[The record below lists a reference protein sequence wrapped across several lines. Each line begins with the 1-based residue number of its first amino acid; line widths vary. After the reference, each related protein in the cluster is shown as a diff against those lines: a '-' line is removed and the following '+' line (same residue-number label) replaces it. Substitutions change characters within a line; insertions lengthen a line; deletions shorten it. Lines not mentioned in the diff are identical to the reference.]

1 MPRQSYDDLQRAL
14 TRGELAPVYYLY
26 GSEEILKDEST
37 RAIVDRAL
45 EPHER
50 DFNLDLREA
59 KTLQPEELHSLV
71 NTLPMM
77 AARRCVV
84 VREIEA
90 WNRKASMREVLMKY
104 LGNPAQ
110 DTVLVLVETAPK
122 DDKAREY
129 KPDDEL
135 VSRSYAVDFKE
146 LSPERVPKWLAHHAK
161 KLGITFGDGAAEHL
175 ARAVQNDLGVLR
187 AELDKFASVA
197 DEGPI
202 SLERAGELIG
212 IYHGETLE
220 HWVEAV
226 LGDQSA
232 TALTLTPRLLEQSGM
247 GGVKMNNA
255 LGTGLIGLKL
265 ARSMYDRGTRGGGLE
280 RALFDRFRQARM
292 YGFGDWKSSAA
303 NWSRWAENWSA
314 ARLRA
319 GIRAAMENDTQ
330 LKNTTLSSEE
340 GLMTAL
346 VLRLANSGNRK
357 LAAAGR
363 PTRELIGR

>member
-14 TRGELAPVYYLY
+14 ARGELAPVYYLY

-37 RAIVDRAL
+37 RAIIDKAL

-50 DFNLDLREA
+50 DFNLDVREA
-59 KTLQPEELHSLV
+59 KALQPEELHSLV

-84 VREIEA
+84 IREIEA
-90 WNRKASMREVLMKY
+90 WNRKTSMREVVTKY
-104 LGNPAQ
+104 LANPAL

-122 DDKAREY
+122 DEKAREY
-129 KPDDEL
+129 KPDEEL
-135 VSRSYAVDFKE
+135 VNRSYAVDFKE

-161 KLGITFGDGAAEHL
+161 KLGIIFGDGAAEHL

-202 SLERAGELIG
+202 SRERAGELIG

-220 HWVEAV
+220 HWVEAILSDDSAKA
-226 LGDQSA
+226 LG
-232 TALTLTPRLLEQSGM
+232 LTSRLLEQSGM
-247 GGVKMNNA
+247 SGVKMNNA
-255 LGTGLIGLKL
+255 LGTGLLGIRL
-265 ARSMYDRGTRGGGLE
+265 ARSMYDRGTRGGSLE
-280 RALFDRFRQARM
+280 RALFDRFKGARL
-292 YGFGDWKSSAA
+292 YGFGDWKASAS
-303 NWSRWAENWSA
+303 NWSRWAEAWSGT
-314 ARLRA
+314 RLRA
-319 GIRAAMENDTQ
+319 AIRATLENDVK
-330 LKNTTLSSEE
+330 LKNTTLSNED

-346 VLRLANSGNRK
+346 VLQLSAARRLSGNAARP
-357 LAAAGR
+357 LA
-363 PTRELIGR
+363 TV

>member
-14 TRGELAPVYYLY
+14 ARGELAPVYYLY
-26 GSEEILKDEST
+26 GSEDILKDESA

-59 KTLQPEELHSLV
+59 KSLQPEELHSLV

-84 VREIEA
+84 IREIEA
-90 WNRKASMREVLMKY
+90 WNRKTSMREGLLRY

-122 DDKAREY
+122 EEKRDY

-135 VSRSYAVDFKE
+135 INRSYAVDFKE

-161 KLGITFGDGAAEHL
+161 KLGITFGRGAAEHL

-220 HWVEAV
+220 HWVEAILADDAV
-226 LGDQSA
+226 A
-232 TALTLTPRLLEQSGM
+232 ALNLTPRLLEQSGM

-255 LGTGLIGLKL
+255 LGPGLLGLRL
-265 ARSMYDRGTRGGGLE
+265 ARSMYDRGTRGNALE
-280 RALFDRFRQARM
+280 RALFDRFRQARL
-292 YGFGDWKSSAA
+292 YGFGDWKASAA
-303 NWSRWAENWSA
+303 NWSRWCENWSGT
-314 ARLRA
+314 RLRA
-319 GIRAAMENDTQ
+319 ALRAAMENDTQ

-346 VLRLANSGNRK
+346 VLRLASSRRLGGSAARPA
-357 LAAAGR
+357 LAGSQLR
-363 PTRELIGR
+363 

>member
-14 TRGELAPVYYLY
+14 AKGDLAPVYYLY

-37 RAIVDRAL
+37 RTIVDRTL
-45 EPHER
+45 QPHER

-59 KTLQPEELHSLV
+59 KALQPEELHSLV

-84 VREIEA
+84 IREIEA
-90 WNRKASMREVLMKY
+90 WNRKAAMREVLLKY
-104 LGNPAQ
+104 LGNPAM

-122 DDKAREY
+122 EDKRDY

-135 VSRSYAVDFKE
+135 INRSYAVDFKE
-146 LSPERVPKWLAHHAK
+146 LSPERVPRWLAHHAK

-220 HWVEAV
+220 HWVDAV
-226 LGDQSA
+226 LADDAS

-247 GGVKMNNA
+247 SGVKMNNS
-255 LGTGLIGLKL
+255 LGAGLIGLRL
-265 ARSMYDRGTRGGGLE
+265 ARSMYDRGTRGSALE
-280 RALFDRFRQARM
+280 RALFDRFRQARL

-303 NWSRWAENWSA
+303 NWSRWAEAWPG
-314 ARLRA
+314 ARVRA
-319 GIRAAMENDTQ
+319 GIRAAMENDMK
-330 LKNTTLSSEE
+330 LKNTTLSGEE

-346 VLRLANSGNRK
+346 VLQLSTARRPGGS
-357 LAAAGR
+357 AARREMPAGV
-363 PTRELIGR
+363 